1 MGQPT
6 WVSEQGRG
14 RAPGLSAAPS
24 PAWAGLWDSEIESA
38 SCACSPLSPQPQN
51 RPHPF
56 MWALIPHSPLASQL
70 PVYLVQSR
78 LHRAPAMT
86 LPLPCSQCSHG
97 SPAPRQKSQA
107 LQSDNQNPVRCD
119 PHPSLSLHIS
129 LLPSKQT
136 PLQSPKEP
144 RHGASGPLHRL
155 FFLPGTAFSSRQPG
169 MFLLTTQDFKH
180 HSFVIS
186 LPDALLSVPT
196 ALAPSS
202 PRPFVPISCSQP
214 SRARA
219 PAPASSGKVPAPQTD
234 YFRMYSSPLSFKTGI
249 NQLFHGKAML
259 ETQR

>member
-1 MGQPT
+1 MRSARGDHHPPQPLEKQGSQR
-6 WVSEQGRG
+6 WGNPPGSQQGRG

-38 SCACSPLSPQPQN
+38 SYACSPLSPQPQI

-78 LHRAPAMT
+78 LHRAPAVT
-86 LPLPCSQCSHG
+86 LPLPCSQCSRG
-97 SPAPRQKSQA
+97 SPAPWQKSQA
-107 LQSDNQNPVRCD
+107 LQFDNQNPVCCD
-119 PHPSLSLHIS
+119 PHPSLSLRIS
-129 LLPSKQT
+129 LLPSKQV

-155 FFLPGTAFSSRQPG
+155 FFLPGTAFSSWQPG
-169 MFLLTTQDFKH
+169 MFLLTPQDFKH

-186 LPDALLSVPT
+186 LPDPLLSVPT

-202 PRPFVPISCSQP
+202 PRPSPQP
-214 SRARA
+214 
-219 PAPASSGKVPAPQTD
+219 PV
-234 YFRMYSSPLSFKTGI
+234 SPLQSI
-249 NQLFHGKAML
+249 PSMILQ
-259 ETQR
+259 QR